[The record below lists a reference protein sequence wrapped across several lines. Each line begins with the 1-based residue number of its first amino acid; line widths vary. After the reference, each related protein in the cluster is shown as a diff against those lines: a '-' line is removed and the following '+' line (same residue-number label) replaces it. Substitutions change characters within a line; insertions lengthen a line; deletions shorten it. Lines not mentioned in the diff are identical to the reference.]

1 MSRIVRAVLTYYLI
15 FLPLTIFVL
24 LSNVKR
30 FCHRSTLM
38 NQLNKIDLLL
48 NPVLIL
54 LWMRVSI
61 TSFLTSCEHYLASLV
76 MTEVKVLV
84 GSGTRD
90 CMML

>member
-1 MSRIVRAVLTYYLI
+1 
-15 FLPLTIFVL
+15 
-24 LSNVKR
+24 
-30 FCHRSTLM
+30 M

-61 TSFLTSCEHYLASLV
+61 TSFLTSCKLFLASLV